1 MDKNRYILLVDDE
14 IIITNALTRELR
26 EWTAKRSLGILTG
39 QSAQEGLA
47 QLEAHRGE
55 VVIVISD
62 LKMPGMLGS
71 DFLLEVRRLYPDVV
85 TILLTGFSEAS
96 EIVKIVRAGIFSFI
110 LKPWDATYLLA
121 ELTKAYD
128 FREMRLENERYTKT
142 IEDELRWAGELQRTI
157 LKPQLPRCEGLEF
170 RVSYHPVSGLFCGGD
185 YYDVIFVG
193 NDRYLVLIGDVEGH
207 GVKAAIVTGMLKAT
221 IYSEFVRG
229 MIGKQFSPGA
239 FLGWLNS
246 RMNFEFRSA
255 SSMIIT
261 FFAGV
266 MDVKASRF
274 VYANAGHCHPFVVR
288 GGAPTELPVSGS
300 AIGFADEVAYPDQA
314 VSTRPGDLF
323 FMFTDGLVESG
334 EANEFEPLALGPI
347 LQSTPYSAEFH
358 RHVIESALAGSKSK
372 GFADD
377 VTIVSFKVI

>member
-1 MDKNRYILLVDDE
+1 
-14 IIITNALTRELR
+14 
-26 EWTAKRSLGILTG
+26 
-39 QSAQEGLA
+39 
-47 QLEAHRGE
+47 
-55 VVIVISD
+55 
-62 LKMPGMLGS
+62 MPGMLGS

-288 GGAPTELPVSGS
+288 GGRADRAASLGLGDRLRGRGRLSRPSGLHAPRGPVLH
-300 AIGFADEVAYPDQA
+300 VHR
-314 VSTRPGDLF
+314 RPRGIRR
-323 FMFTDGLVESG
+323 GQRVR
-334 EANEFEPLALGPI
+334 AARARPHP
-347 LQSTPYSAEFH
+347 PVH
-358 RHVIESALAGSKSK
+358 PV
-372 GFADD
+372 
-377 VTIVSFKVI
+377 